1 MPQNAL
7 PEGAP
12 GGLSQ
17 PQHGTAKRLD
27 ERTAWLRLT
36 AQDREKKENSM
47 SVRVS
52 GKHME
57 IGDTFRRRIEDAIQ
71 GAVGKYFDG
80 GFSSQVTVE
89 KSGSRFTAD
98 CKVHLDTGIVLQA
111 SGEAQEPQVSFD
123 ISADRIEKRLRRYK
137 RRLKDHHNGNGQETL
152 PEVAYRVMESGPEDE
167 EELPADYAPAV
178 VAESSKQLRTMT
190 VASAVMA
197 LDLTDDPVLIFKNA
211 GNNALNVVYRRNDG
225 NIGWIDAASTN
236 S

>member
-1 MPQNAL
+1 
-7 PEGAP
+7 
-12 GGLSQ
+12 
-17 PQHGTAKRLD
+17 
-27 ERTAWLRLT
+27 
-36 AQDREKKENSM
+36 M

-57 IGDTFRRRIEDAIQ
+57 IGDAFRNRIEDAIE
-71 GAVGKYFDG
+71 GAIGKYFDG

-89 KSGSRFTAD
+89 RSGSRFTSD

-111 SGEAQEPQVSFD
+111 TGQAQEPQTSFD

-137 RRLKDHHNGNGQETL
+137 RRLKDHHNGNGQDAF
-152 PEVAYRVMESGPEDE
+152 PEVAYRVMASGPDDEDE
-167 EELPADYAPAV
+167 VPADYAPAV
-178 VAESSKQLRTMT
+178 VAESSRQLRTMT

-211 GNNALNVVYRRNDG
+211 GNDALNVVYRRNDG

>member
-1 MPQNAL
+1 
-7 PEGAP
+7 
-12 GGLSQ
+12 
-17 PQHGTAKRLD
+17 
-27 ERTAWLRLT
+27 
-36 AQDREKKENSM
+36 M

-57 IGDTFRRRIEDAIQ
+57 IGDTFRSRIEDAIQ

-137 RRLKDHHNGNGQETL
+137 RRLKDHHNGNGQDAFA
-152 PEVAYRVMESGPEDE
+152 EVAYRVVTSSPEDD
-167 EELPADYAPAV
+167 EELPSDYAPAV